1 MEYRI
6 APIIALAAI
15 IVAAVALFGCSA
27 PQAASSSGSDAPA
40 LAIGGNTDASG
51 AGEVSME
58 SKRIVIVF
66 ENAEFSATL
75 ADTEAAREFAELL
88 PLRLQM
94 EELNGNEKY
103 AYLENPLPTDS
114 RNPETIHAGDL
125 MLFGSSCIV
134 LFYETFPTQYTY
146 TPIAR
151 LDDAEDLAEV
161 VGGGDIEARIEFE

>member
-1 MEYRI
+1 
-6 APIIALAAI
+6 
-15 IVAAVALFGCSA
+15 
-27 PQAASSSGSDAPA
+27 QAASSSGSDAPA

-66 ENAEFSATL
+66 ENQEFSATL
-75 ADTEAAREFAELL
+75 ADTEAAREFAALL

-94 EELNGNEKY
+94 EELNGN
-103 AYLENPLPTDS
+103 ENPLPTDS

-151 LDDAEDLAEV
+151 LDDAEGLAEV
-161 VGGGDIEARIEFE
+161 VGSGDIEARIEFE